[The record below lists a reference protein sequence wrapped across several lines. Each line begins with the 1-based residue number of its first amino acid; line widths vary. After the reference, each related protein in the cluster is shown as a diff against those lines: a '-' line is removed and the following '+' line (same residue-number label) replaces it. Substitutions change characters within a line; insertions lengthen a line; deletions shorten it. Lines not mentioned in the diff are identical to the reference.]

1 MSDRRSGLSA
11 GAAPRHWIA
20 LFVTVCLVALNMRMT
35 ITGVGPLLDEIA
47 ASQGTTPAALGLL
60 ASIPLISWGLVSPLA
75 HGLATRI
82 GTDAAVAWS
91 LLVLA
96 AGTVWRSLPGPSLN
110 LWLGTCLIG
119 AALAVAN
126 VLLPVTIRRDF
137 GSRIPLVMGVYSA
150 LLGGAAAISAGLV
163 VPISHLAPA
172 GGEPLGW
179 RIALLASGLVVPIAL
194 VAWGLTHRRGIFAGR
209 GASGAAGGSADG
221 GSADDSAV
229 GSAASDD
236 RVGRRIWRDPLAWW
250 IAIYMGMQSW
260 NFYVFATWLAPIE
273 LSRSVPPVVA
283 GLDVMLFH
291 VCGVLGS
298 LAAPFLA
305 RTRLRAILPI
315 VPPVLCVI
323 GSVGIVLLPGVL
335 PALWLALAGFSCGS
349 ALSISLTLMAQ
360 RAASHAASSAL
371 SGMAQS
377 VGYLLAG
384 LGPILFGLAHE
395 LTGGWLLPLA
405 VVLLASVTGLT
416 AGVAVRGTR
425 RVLDPR

>member
-1 MSDRRSGLSA
+1 
-11 GAAPRHWIA
+11 
-20 LFVTVCLVALNMRMT
+20 VA
-35 ITGVGPLLDEIA
+35 
-47 ASQGTTPAALGLL
+47 
-60 ASIPLISWGLVSPLA
+60 
-75 HGLATRI
+75 
-82 GTDAAVAWS
+82 
-91 LLVLA
+91 A
-96 AGTVWRSLPGPSLN
+96 AGPTP
-110 LWLGTCLIG
+110 
-119 AALAVAN
+119 
-126 VLLPVTIRRDF
+126 
-137 GSRIPLVMGVYSA
+137 
-150 LLGGAAAISAGLV
+150 
-163 VPISHLAPA
+163 
-172 GGEPLGW
+172 
-179 RIALLASGLVVPIAL
+179 
-194 VAWGLTHRRGIFAGR
+194 
-209 GASGAAGGSADG
+209 
-221 GSADDSAV
+221 
-229 GSAASDD
+229 SDD

-305 RTRLRAILPI
+305 RTRLRPVLPV
-315 VPPVLCVI
+315 VPPALGI
-323 GSVGIVLLPGVL
+323 LGALGIVLLPGTV

>member
-1 MSDRRSGLSA
+1 MSDPRGGLSA

-60 ASIPLISWGLVSPLA
+60 ASIPLIAWGLVSPLA

-163 VPISHLAPA
+163 VPISRLAPA
-172 GGEPLGW
+172 GGESLGW

-194 VAWGLTHRRGIFAGR
+194 VAWAVTHRRGILGGR
-209 GASGAAGGSADG
+209 GAARAATGAETP
-221 GSADDSAV
+221 
-229 GSAASDD
+229 SDEQ
-236 RVGRRIWRDPLAWW
+236 VGRRIWRDPLAWW

-273 LSRSVPPVVA
+273 LSRSVPPVAA
-283 GLDVMLFH
+283 GIDVMLFH

-315 VPPVLCVI
+315 VPPILCVI
-323 GSVGIVLLPGVL
+323 GSVGIVLLPDAV
-335 PALWLALAGFSCGS
+335 PALWLALAGLSCGS

-405 VVLLASVTGLT
+405 VVLLASATGIV
-416 AGVAVRGTR
+416 AGLAVRGER

>member
-1 MSDRRSGLSA
+1 MSDRCDGLSA

-91 LLVLA
+91 LLALT
-96 AGTVWRSLPGPSLN
+96 AGTVWRSLPGTPLN

-119 AALAVAN
+119 AALAIAN
-126 VLLPVTIRRDF
+126 VLLPVTVRRDF

-150 LLGGAAAISAGLV
+150 LLSGAAAVSAGFV
-163 VPISHLAPA
+163 VPISHAEPVA
-172 GGEPLGW
+172 GSPLGW
-179 RIALLASGLVVPIAL
+179 RIALLASGIMAPIAL
-194 VAWGLTHRRGIFAGR
+194 IAWALTHRRGIFARRTGV
-209 GASGAAGGSADG
+209 AHAEDP
-221 GSADDSAV
+221 DPV
-229 GSAASDD
+229 GDE
-236 RVGRRIWRDPLAWW
+236 RVGRRVWLDPLAWW
-250 IAIYMGMQSW
+250 IAVYMGMQSW

-273 LSRSVPPVVA
+273 LSRSVPPVAA

-291 VCGVLGS
+291 MCGVLGS

-305 RTRLRAILPI
+305 RTRLRPVLPV
-315 VPPVLCVI
+315 VPPALGI
-323 GSVGIVLLPGVL
+323 LGALGIVLLPGTV

-416 AGVAVRGTR
+416 AGIAVRGTR

>member
-1 MSDRRSGLSA
+1 MSEPRGGLSA

-47 ASQGTTPAALGLL
+47 NAQGTTPAALGLL
-60 ASIPLISWGLVSPLA
+60 ASIPLIAWGLVSPLA

-82 GTDAAVAWS
+82 GTDSAVAWS

-119 AALAVAN
+119 TALAVAN

-150 LLGGAAAISAGLV
+150 LLGGAAAISAGFV
-163 VPISHLAPA
+163 VPIAHLAPA
-172 GGEPLGW
+172 DGEPLGW
-179 RIALLASGLVVPIAL
+179 RIALLASGLFVPIAL
-194 VAWGLTHRRGIFAGR
+194 VAWAVTHRRGILAGR
-209 GASGAAGGSADG
+209 GAARAATGAETP
-221 GSADDSAV
+221 
-229 GSAASDD
+229 SDA

-273 LSRSVPPVVA
+273 LSRSVPPVAA

-291 VCGVLGS
+291 FCGVLGS

-305 RTRLRAILPI
+305 RTRLRSILPI
-315 VPPVLCVI
+315 VPPVLCII
-323 GSVGIVLLPGVL
+323 GAVGIVLLPGVL

-360 RAASHAASSAL
+360 RAASHAAASAL

-405 VVLLASVTGLT
+405 VVLLASA
-416 AGVAVRGTR
+416 AGIVSGFAVRGDR
-425 RVLDPR
+425 RVLDAR

>member
-1 MSDRRSGLSA
+1 MSDPRGGLSA

-47 ASQGTTPAALGLL
+47 ASQGTAPAALGLL
-60 ASIPLISWGLVSPLA
+60 ASIPLIAWGLVSPLA

-91 LLVLA
+91 LLALT
-96 AGTVWRSLPGPSLN
+96 AGTVWRSLPGPALH

-163 VPISHLAPA
+163 VPVSHLAPP
-172 GGEPLGW
+172 GGDPFGW
-179 RIALLASGLVVPIAL
+179 RIALLASGVFVPIAL

-209 GASGAAGGSADG
+209 GPRGAGGSA
-221 GSADDSAV
+221 
-229 GSAASDD
+229 AAEPATSDD
-236 RVGRRIWRDPLAWW
+236 RAGRRIWRDPLAWW

-260 NFYVFATWLAPIE
+260 NFYVFATWLAPLE
-273 LSRSVPPVVA
+273 MSRAVPPVVA

-305 RTRLRAILPI
+305 RTRLSAFLPI
-315 VPPVLCVI
+315 VPPILCI
-323 GSVGIVLLPGVL
+323 AGALGIVLLPGVV
-335 PALWLALAGFSCGS
+335 PALWLGLAGFSCGS

-384 LGPILFGLAHE
+384 LGPILFGWAHE
-395 LTGGWLLPLA
+395 VTGGWLLPLA
-405 VVLLASVTGLT
+405 VVLLASATGIV
-416 AGVAVRGTR
+416 AGLAVRGRR

>member
-1 MSDRRSGLSA
+1 MSDRRGGLSA

-91 LLVLA
+91 LLALT

-209 GASGAAGGSADG
+209 GARGSGSGSADAD
-221 GSADDSAV
+221 GSGTAAGATAADE
-229 GSAASDD
+229 
-236 RVGRRIWRDPLAWW
+236 RVGRRIWRDHLAWW

-305 RTRLRAILPI
+305 RTRLRPVLPV
-315 VPPVLCVI
+315 VPPALGI
-323 GSVGIVLLPGVL
+323 LGALGIVLLPGVL

-395 LTGGWLLPLA
+395 LTGGWLLPLT

-425 RVLDPR
+425 RV